1 VTGTKADGIHTT
13 TIAVAAALPK
23 ALAFPSLCSLPKQ
36 SVAVVVAYDRTEAG
50 HVDPRHTDMSTC
62 EQAGHVVVSTSNAR
76 PMPTIA
82 IISQKGGAGK
92 TTLALHLAAAAQEAG
107 QVSLVI
113 DTDPQ
118 ATASQWAAWR
128 GDAPPEVIDSPPPR
142 LAAKVEAAKGQG
154 ATLIVIDTP
163 PHADS
168 AARAAV
174 EVADLVLIPCR
185 PSAFDLSA
193 IQTTA
198 KLMQL
203 LRKPAYVVFTAG
215 NPNAPRI
222 YAEAGELVDSYGTP
236 PCPVT
241 LPDRAAYRHA
251 SAEGRTV
258 TETEPA
264 GKAAGEVRELYKWT
278 CLQLDMPTPR
288 KRKAKR

>member
-1 VTGTKADGIHTT
+1 MD
-13 TIAVAAALPK
+13 
-23 ALAFPSLCSLPKQ
+23 
-36 SVAVVVAYDRTEAG
+36 VV
-50 HVDPRHTDMSTC
+50 
-62 EQAGHVVVSTSNAR
+62 
-76 PMPTIA
+76 MPTIA

-107 QVSLVI
+107 AVSLVI

-128 GDAPPEVIDSPPPR
+128 GDLPPEVIDSPPPR
-142 LAAKVEAAKGQG
+142 LAAKVAQATAQG
-154 ATLIVIDTP
+154 AKVIVIDTP

-198 KLMQL
+198 KLVQL
-203 LRKPAYVVFTAG
+203 LRKPAFVVFTAG
-215 NPNAPRI
+215 PPNAPRI
-222 YAEAGELVDSYGTP
+222 YQEAGELVEGYGTP
-236 PCPVT
+236 PCPVL

-251 SAEGRTV
+251 SAEGRSV
-258 TETEPA
+258 MEFEPT
-264 GKAAGEVRELYKWT
+264 GKAAEEVRDIYKWT
-278 CLQLDMPTPR
+278 CRQLDMPTPR
-288 KRKAKR
+288 FRRKAST